1 MFTRTASPGYLMPV
15 PARARRCAAAV
26 ALLLLALA
34 VAACGPEPTPTP
46 TPTATPTPT
55 PTPTAT
61 PTPLPPT
68 PTPTPAPLPKVDPGE
83 TGEFTVTE
91 STTGADVM
99 ALLSESEIACVSAEI
114 DPEAAQA
121 LIGAPLL
128 ENLELLDAFP
138 IECLATEKAVV
149 LSIALLD
156 AETGGLS
163 AETKTCLGDLYTENP
178 AMLSSEEQNTPEAA
192 AFGIEYILCL
202 TDEEADAMMMARMD
216 NLTEEEAE
224 ALRSAGGGEGAVG
237 FKPSVMRCV
246 MEELGGVETYLAII
260 SSDSSDP
267 SEFLKLIAAFT
278 ACGVDMAEMGQ

>member
-1 MFTRTASPGYLMPV
+1 MFTRTASPGYVMPA
-15 PARARRCAAAV
+15 PTRAWRAAAAA

-68 PTPTPAPLPKVDPGE
+68 PTPTPEPISKVDPGE
-83 TGEFTVTE
+83 QGGFTVTE

-99 ALLSESEIACVSAEI
+99 ALLSESEIACVGAEI

-138 IECLATEKAVV
+138 IQCLATEKAVV

-156 AETGGLS
+156 AQAGGLS
-163 AETKTCLGDLYTENP
+163 GETKACLGALYAEHP
-178 AMLSSEEQNTPEAA
+178 AMLSSEAQNSPEAA
-192 AFGIEYILCL
+192 AFGIQYILCL
-202 TDEEADAMMMARMD
+202 TDEEADAITGPAD
-216 NLTEEEAE
+216 GEAMP
-224 ALRSAGGGEGAVG
+224 
-237 FKPSVMRCV
+237 FKPSDLRCV
-246 MEELGGVETYLAII
+246 IEQTGGMEALAPLMGGDSDTPPDPAALLA
-260 SSDSSDP
+260 
-267 SEFLKLIAAFT
+267 LMGAFG
-278 ACGVDMAEMGQ
+278 ACGINLMEMGQ